1 MKPDKGEEL
10 QGSDNKWSEKYKIV
24 IFRAEDFREVRSF
37 HLTLQTAYI
46 LIASTI
52 LLFSILVFLFIS
64 YSPVKKVIPGYGDIE
79 ANEHFIRL
87 IREVEG
93 LSEEVAAQDQYISA
107 LQSLIKDGI
116 VENSEEP
123 GEFIERQTQVV
134 TGPQIIRDEVKDIES
149 RSQNVQ
155 DRTNVYSELS
165 ARRLVPPVDGL
176 ISSNFEPELKHYGVD
191 ILAPK
196 NTPIR
201 AIMDGFVFNSGWDVE
216 TGYSVGIQHEGNIL
230 SFYKH
235 NSVLL
240 KEKGT
245 FVRAGEAIA
254 IIGNTGTLS
263 SGPHLHF
270 EMWHEGKPV
279 NPEEFINLN

>member
-1 MKPDKGEEL
+1 MKPDKGEEP

-24 IFRAEDFREVRSF
+24 IFRAEDFSEVKSF
-37 HLTLQTAYI
+37 HMSLQTAYI
-46 LIASTI
+46 LCAT
-52 LLFSILVFLFIS
+52 LLLVLAFLVFLFIS
-64 YSPVKKVIPGYGDIE
+64 YSPVKKIIPGYGDIE

-87 IREVEG
+87 IREVED
-93 LSEEVAAQDQYISA
+93 LSEEMAAQDQYIAA

-116 VENSEEP
+116 VENTEEP
-123 GEFIERQTQVV
+123 GEFTVSQPGEVSSPRKEVV
-134 TGPQIIRDEVKDIES
+134 NANSTES
-149 RSQNVQ
+149 KPKVVQ
-155 DRTNVYSELS
+155 DRGNIYSELS
-165 ARRLVPPVDGL
+165 ARQLVPPVDGL
-176 ISSNFEPELKHYGVD
+176 ISSNFEPDLKHYGVD

-216 TGYSVGIQHEGNIL
+216 TGYSLGIQHEGNIL

-270 EMWHEGKPV
+270 EMWHEGRPV
-279 NPEEFINLN
+279 NPQEFINLN